1 MLKNVKIIL
10 SYLETLDIKRKIYI
24 FIIYDKNYSERRS
37 NVLVTKIIKSI
48 LKTFIMFL
56 LSLTF
61 LKKTLRI
68 FNFNILIVPIRSN

>member
-56 LSLTF
+56 LSSTF
-61 LKKTLRI
+61 LKKH
-68 FNFNILIVPIRSN
+68 

>member
-61 LKKTLRI
+61 LKKH
-68 FNFNILIVPIRSN
+68 